1 MASVTQ
7 NTASA
12 LGEILAAVGAVGNTV
27 GKVLGMVDRL
37 SDAGYSHADTY
48 AANTE
53 LRNVGS
59 IKDTML
65 DEEERDLEREIRR
78 IKFMRNLET
87 FKAQSS
93 GKPTQAKPASTK
105 S

>member
-1 MASVTQ
+1 MASVSQ
-7 NTASA
+7 HTASA
-12 LGEILAAVGAVGNTV
+12 LGQVLGAVGAVGNTV
-27 GKVLGMVDRL
+27 AKALACLDRL
-37 SDAGYSHADTY
+37 TDAGYSHADTY
-48 AANTE
+48 ATNTE

-59 IKDTML
+59 VKDVML

-87 FKAQSS
+87 FKAT
-93 GKPTQAKPASTK
+93 GTEKPSKAKPASTK